1 MLVTETPAC
10 GASSPVSFA
19 ASARLSC
26 SRAASAA
33 AALLSPVSI
42 ATRNSPKQWP
52 ADRLQSLDHAGAFL
66 EQDAAHVPFAP
77 QQLGRQC
84 RAHLGRQVRLPVPP
98 YRVVRHAK
106 TPRHGPLGK
115 PGGNCKIDLRPRR
128 VIADRAAQPYPML
141 WHGFKPLRHP
151 QKPLASTGPSSQPP
165 HIVAGKE
172 GF

>member
-106 TPRHGPLGK
+106 R
-115 PGGNCKIDLRPRR
+115 RPRPAWKARWQLQDRSAAATGDCRSCSAALPHALAR
-128 VIADRAAQPYPML
+128 VQ
-141 WHGFKPLRHP
+141 
-151 QKPLASTGPSSQPP
+151 ASPPSAEASRVNRPEFATTAYSSWKRR
-165 HIVAGKE
+165 I
-172 GF
+172 